1 MEEQS
6 VRNSLDQFRAWH
18 DEAYLYINQAI
29 TQEKPNI
36 DRKDVALMM
45 YQKGLGLID
54 LALCFDTEV
63 KYRRVC
69 LCSLVST
76 VRARPGLGQ
85 SSQSPAENVQDK
97 SSC

>member
-1 MEEQS
+1 MMEEEN

-29 TQEKPNI
+29 TQEKPSI

-63 KYRRVC
+63 KYRTVQFVNVH
-69 LCSLVST
+69 VST
-76 VRARPGLGQ
+76 VRARSGMGQ
-85 SSQSPAENVQDK
+85 SSKSPAENVQD
-97 SSC
+97 